1 MLVLAGKVGSNIS
14 SEIGTMRVTEQI
26 DALEIMGIN
35 PSGYLVLPK
44 LIAAVFIMPFLIMIS
59 MFVGI
64 GGGWIAGFVS
74 GVIPSSEYVKGLQ
87 ADFVPFNVVFA
98 MTKTVVFAYIITT
111 ISAFQ
116 GFYTDGGALQV
127 GQSSTRAVVF
137 SSILILV
144 FDYILTQLM
153 LA

>member
-1 MLVLAGKVGSNIS
+1 
-14 SEIGTMRVTEQI
+14 
-26 DALEIMGIN
+26 
-35 PSGYLVLPK
+35 
-44 LIAAVFIMPFLIMIS
+44 
-59 MFVGI
+59 
-64 GGGWIAGFVS
+64 
-74 GVIPSSEYVKGLQ
+74 
-87 ADFVPFNVVFA
+87 

-127 GQSSTRAVVF
+127 GQSSTRAVVY